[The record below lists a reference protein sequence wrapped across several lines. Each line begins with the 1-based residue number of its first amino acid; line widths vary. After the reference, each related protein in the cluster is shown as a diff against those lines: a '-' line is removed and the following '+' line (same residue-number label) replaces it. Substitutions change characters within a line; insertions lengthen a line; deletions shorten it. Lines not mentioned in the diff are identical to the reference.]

1 MEPTKKPLQS
11 KVSIA
16 ILIAGLAAFIL
27 YFIFFIDPQQVA
39 QSLVQTDLTIYSV
52 AFVAYML
59 FTVCS
64 AMVWRSLL
72 SSLAV
77 KITTRKAF
85 LYTWTGLFF
94 EATIPQLG
102 WSAEVSKTYLLTK
115 DSNIP
120 AGKVGASV
128 VGQKILGMTITITAL
143 SIGLGLLL
151 FRYSLNL
158 TATLLIGIVLGL
170 SILTLAVVYYISFKP
185 TATKTLLHLAIKIG
199 QFFRKS
205 WNPQNFQAKAEEL
218 LKGFHINI
226 AQLKANP
233 KALIVPAVYGVAGFI
248 FEVSVLFITFAAL
261 GQPVPVDVVL
271 IVFTLTGTLQTIG
284 PLFFP
289 ELVMTLTLTA
299 LFGDPAVAFSAT
311 LLSRVVNLWFRLAV
325 SCGALQLAGIKIIHQ
340 TPPNNNQPI
349 VEVKQN

>member
-11 KVSIA
+11 KASIA

-27 YFIFFIDPQQVA
+27 YFVFFIDPQQVA
-39 QSLVQTDLTIYSV
+39 QSLAQTNLTIYAF

-72 SSLAV
+72 SSIAV

-94 EATIPQLG
+94 EATVPQLG
-102 WSAEVSKTYLLTK
+102 WSAEISKTYMLTK
-115 DSNIP
+115 DSNLE

-128 VGQKILGMTITITAL
+128 VGQKILSMTITIAAL
-143 SIGLGLLL
+143 STGLGLLL

-158 TATLLIGIVLGL
+158 TAALLIGIILGL

-185 TATKTLLHLAIKIG
+185 NATKALLHWAIRII

-205 WNPQNFQAKAEEL
+205 WNPQNFQTKAEEL
-218 LKGFHINI
+218 LNGFHTSI
-226 AQLKANP
+226 AELKANP
-233 KALIVPAVYGVAGFI
+233 KALIAPAVYGVVGFI
-248 FEVSVLFITFAAL
+248 FEISVLFITFAAL
-261 GQPVPVDVVL
+261 GHPVPADVVL

-299 LFGDPAVAFSAT
+299 LFGDPAIAFSAA
-311 LLSRVVNLWFRLAV
+311 LLSRVVNLWFRLVV
-325 SCGALQLAGIKIIHQ
+325 SCGALQLAGIKIIQQKPQNTQQ
-340 TPPNNNQPI
+340 TTATNPA
-349 VEVKQN
+349 V

>member
-1 MEPTKKPLQS
+1 MEPTKKQLQS
-11 KVSIA
+11 KASVA

-27 YFIFFIDPQQVA
+27 YFVFFIDPKQVV
-39 QSLVQTDLTIYSV
+39 QSLTQTNLTIY
-52 AFVAYML
+52 AFAFIAYML

-64 AMVWRSLL
+64 SMVWRSLL

-94 EATIPQLG
+94 EATVPQLG
-102 WSAEVSKTYLLTK
+102 WSAEVSKTYMLTK
-115 DSNIP
+115 DANLE

-128 VGQKILGMTITITAL
+128 VGQKILSMTITIVAL
-143 SIGLGLLL
+143 STGLGLLL

-158 TATLLIGIVLGL
+158 ASVLLIGIILGL

-185 TATKTLLHLAIKIG
+185 SATKALLHWAIRII
-199 QFFRKS
+199 QYFRKS
-205 WNPQNFQAKAEEL
+205 WNPQNFQTKTEEL
-218 LKGFHINI
+218 LNGFHTSI
-226 AQLKANP
+226 AELKANP
-233 KALIVPAVYGVAGFI
+233 KALIAPTVYGVVGFI
-248 FEVSVLFITFAAL
+248 FEILVLFITFVAIGHPA
-261 GQPVPVDVVL
+261 PADVVL

-299 LFGDPAVAFSAT
+299 LFGDPAIAFSAA
-311 LLSRVVNLWFRLAV
+311 LLSRVVNLWFRLVV
-325 SCGALQLAGIKIIHQ
+325 SYGALQLAGIKSIQQKPQNTQQ
-340 TPPNNNQPI
+340 TTATNP
-349 VEVKQN
+349 VV